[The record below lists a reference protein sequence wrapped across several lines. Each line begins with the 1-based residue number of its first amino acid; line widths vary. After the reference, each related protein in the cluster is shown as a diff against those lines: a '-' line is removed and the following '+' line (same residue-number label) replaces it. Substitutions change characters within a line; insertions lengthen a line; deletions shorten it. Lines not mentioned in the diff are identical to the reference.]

1 MAYQINHLTQVKN
14 ENVILH
20 DVNLTIPTGQI
31 MAILGPSGSG
41 KTTLLRILAGMDL
54 PASGEVDWDGGS
66 QDHGILVFQDYQLFP
81 FLTVYQNVAFGLK
94 MQHFNKTEINQKVIK
109 MLKLMEIETIASQ
122 YPKEIS
128 GGQQQRVALARALIL
143 APKLL
148 LLDEPFAS
156 LDESL
161 RMEMLQLVKEMQR
174 RLKITIVFVTHYKS
188 EAYLL
193 SQQVA
198 VLIDG
203 QIWQVDAPDRLD
215 QQPHNLQVAQFLGN
229 ANFVTGSYMKRRF
242 SSLIYE
248 GPAKLMVTVENR
260 MDQLLYLPF
269 SGCLQTEPSSY
280 PAFNG
285 LVTERRWNGQNY
297 LYEIQVNDQK
307 IKVAFSKGYSVG
319 TSMQLYFTKEPLV
332 F

>member
-128 GGQQQRVALARALIL
+128 GGQQQRVALARALIWH
-143 APKLL
+143 P
-148 LLDEPFAS
+148 
-156 LDESL
+156 
-161 RMEMLQLVKEMQR
+161 
-174 RLKITIVFVTHYKS
+174 
-188 EAYLL
+188 
-193 SQQVA
+193 
-198 VLIDG
+198 
-203 QIWQVDAPDRLD
+203 
-215 QQPHNLQVAQFLGN
+215 
-229 ANFVTGSYMKRRF
+229 SY
-242 SSLIYE
+242 
-248 GPAKLMVTVENR
+248 
-260 MDQLLYLPF
+260 
-269 SGCLQTEPSSY
+269 CC
-280 PAFNG
+280 
-285 LVTERRWNGQNY
+285 
-297 LYEIQVNDQK
+297 
-307 IKVAFSKGYSVG
+307 
-319 TSMQLYFTKEPLV
+319 
-332 F
+332 